1 MVLGWYKLVKGNS
14 RENGKDVLFYKSQP
28 KKNFT
33 WNYLIIYLIR
43 NSIIN
48 LSIIYLEK
56 LTNPSLTYLKLI
68 ISFSVLVKNSERWS
82 TCSYKRH
89 LRHQQRQALLS
100 LNNRP
105 LQISLHFSTQ
115 KRGLSRVF
123 MVHLITPSVFSLLLC
138 LN

>member
-14 RENGKDVLFYKSQP
+14 RENRKDVLFYKSQP

-33 WNYLIIYLIR
+33 WNYLIIYLII

-89 LRHQQRQALLS
+89 QQRQALLT

-115 KRGLSRVF
+115 KRGLSKAF
-123 MVHLITPSVFSLLLC
+123 TVHLITPSVFSLLLC

>member
-14 RENGKDVLFYKSQP
+14 RENRKDVLFYKSQP

-33 WNYLIIYLIR
+33 WNYLIIYLII

-82 TCSYKRH
+82 TSSYK
-89 LRHQQRQALLS
+89 RHQQRQALLT

-115 KRGLSRVF
+115 KRGLSRAF
-123 MVHLITPSVFSLLLC
+123 TVHLITPSVFSLLLC